1 MWRRGGVSSGGT
13 SVTVGSDAP
22 GAEVILHLLKDTRTS
37 YKNWFVFIETL
48 FLKISRVSFYY

>member
-1 MWRRGGVSSGGT
+1 M
-13 SVTVGSDAP
+13 TVGSDAP